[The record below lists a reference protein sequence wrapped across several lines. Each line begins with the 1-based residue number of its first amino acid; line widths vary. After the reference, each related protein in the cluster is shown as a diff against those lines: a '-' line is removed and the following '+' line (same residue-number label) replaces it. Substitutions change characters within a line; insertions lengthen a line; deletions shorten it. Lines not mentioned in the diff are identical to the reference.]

1 MELYKVTIDSIGDGV
16 ISVDMKKNVQNIN
29 KVAQKFTGWNFE
41 RARNIP
47 FKTVFNITNSVTGEH
62 AKDPL
67 DQVIE
72 TDMPVELEN
81 HTILT
86 SLSGVKRHIADSAAP
101 IKNVHNKTIGAVI
114 VFRDVTDEIKRLDEI
129 KYLGYHD
136 NLTGLY
142 NRNYFNQELKKYDDE
157 QYLPLSI
164 ILGDLNGLKLS
175 NDVYGHETGDEL
187 LIRISE
193 ILTENCRDNDLIARI
208 GGDEFAM
215 VLPNTTREEANE
227 INENIKSSC
236 ERSDFHPVNFKPII
250 LSISLGICTRETMDR
265 TMEET
270 LKYAEDRMYTHKLLE
285 GKSVRSTIIAS
296 LRNTLFERSNE
307 TELHAMRM
315 TELANQLAVEVGL
328 TKHEVD
334 EIKLLTL
341 LHDIGKI
348 GISDNILNKEGQLTV
363 EEWGE
368 MKKHPEV
375 GFRIAQSTTELA
387 HIAELI
393 LTHHEHWDGG
403 GYPQGLA
410 GEEIPKLSRILAL
423 VDSYDVMTHD
433 RPYRDK
439 MTPAQAV
446 KEIKRCAGTQFDPVL
461 SKIFVEKVL
470 KESWEVDTLEK

>member
-1 MELYKVTIDSIGDGV
+1 V
-16 ISVDMKKNVQNIN
+16 
-29 KVAQKFTGWNFE
+29 
-41 RARNIP
+41 
-47 FKTVFNITNSVTGEH
+47 
-62 AKDPL
+62 
-67 DQVIE
+67 
-72 TDMPVELEN
+72 
-81 HTILT
+81 
-86 SLSGVKRHIADSAAP
+86 GVKRHIADSAAP
-101 IKNVHNKTIGAVI
+101 IRNAHNKTIGAVI

-136 NLTGLY
+136 NLTGLF
-142 NRNYFNQELKKYDDE
+142 NRNYFNQELKKYDDP

-193 ILTENCRDNDLIARI
+193 ILTENCRDADLIARI

-227 INENIKSSC
+227 INENIKTSC

-307 TELHAMRM
+307 TEQHAMRM
-315 TELANQLAVEVGL
+315 TELANQLAEEVGL

-348 GISDNILNKEGQLTV
+348 GISDNVLNKEGQLTV

-393 LTHHEHWDGG
+393 LTHHEHWDGH

-410 GEEIPKLSRILAL
+410 GEEIPKLSRIIGL
-423 VDSYDVMTHD
+423 VDAYDVMTHD

-470 KESWEVDTLEK
+470 KEPW